1 MVSDPTCPQTP
12 EIESADT
19 GDDIILLQRTLELER
34 KRLQLAKDFGLVFYR
49 PWDKQDSF
57 HRAKAKRRM
66 LRAGNRSGKSTMGAA
81 EDCAWLLGERP
92 WLALDDPDRRAGIPQ
107 RPVKGLIITTDWD
120 KVKEIWTG
128 EDGDRPGKIW
138 QFLPKGSV
146 KKSIR
151 NHSGAI
157 ETIVLNNGST
167 LRIDTVESFKKN
179 PMGSESSDWDFIHVD
194 EPCPEAMWKA
204 TSRGLMDR
212 GGFAWFTLTPLSEF
226 WINDMFFPRP
236 VYQGNASGTLGVQA
250 TGPQGAV
257 ATTLFRW
264 STSASTYENPYL
276 SMENIKEFESGL
288 TEDEKQ
294 CRINGIPLEL
304 SGLVYKQFTYEKHVL
319 KTVPKGWADFNSPPS
334 NYVVYLSIDPH
345 PQTPHAV
352 LFVAVSPLGQRF
364 IYRELWVPER
374 PIALLASQILR
385 VVGNAEIARAEADP
399 IAWIEHPVSD
409 LTMADEFARNG
420 LVLLK
425 ASKDRTY
432 GTLHMQGEFAKDDNV
447 YVSPNLTRFLFEIN
461 RYCYDKENKPV
472 DKDDHMMECMYRI
485 FIQEPRWYDAKAD
498 NAPVEDETF
507 EDRNLDLS
515 PVDLAEV

>member
-1 MVSDPTCPQTP
+1 MELTAQLQET
-12 EIESADT
+12 E
-19 GDDIILLQRTLELER
+19 GDDTLVLQRMLELEK
-34 KRLQLAKDFGLVFYR
+34 KRLQLAKDFGLVFYK
-49 PWDKQDSF
+49 PWEKQDAF
-57 HRAKAKRRM
+57 HRSKAKRRM

-92 WLALDDPDRRAGIPQ
+92 WLSKDDPDRRANIPQ

-128 EDGDRPGKIW
+128 DEGDRPGKIW

-157 ETIVLNNGST
+157 ETIVLNNGSV

-194 EPCPEAMWKA
+194 EPCPEGMWKA

-236 VYQGNASGTLGVQA
+236 SDTFVGGLRTQA
-250 TGPQGAV
+250 TGPSLSRWAV
-257 ATTLFRW
+257 
-264 STSASTYENPYL
+264 SASTYDNPYL
-276 SMENIKEFESGL
+276 SRENILEFESGL

-304 SGLVYKQFTYEKHVL
+304 SGLVYKQFSYEKHVL
-319 KTVPKGWADFNSPPS
+319 KEVPKGWANFNTPPTS
-334 NYVVYLSIDPH
+334 YTIYLSIDPH

-352 LFVAVSPLGQRF
+352 LFVAVSPTGQRF
-364 IYRELWVPER
+364 IYKELWVPER
-374 PIALLASQILR
+374 PINLLASQILR
-385 VVGNAEIARAEADP
+385 VTAGYEVSRAEADP

-432 GTLHMQGEFAKDDNV
+432 GTLHMQGEFVRNDNV

-461 RYCYDKENKPV
+461 RYCYDKENKPI

-485 FIQEPRWYDAKAD
+485 FIQEPRWYDFKSDA
-498 NAPVEDETF
+498 NGPVDDETF
-507 EDRNLDLS
+507 TSRDLQLTAI
-515 PVDLAEV
+515 DIDDKDY